1 MDIKGLIT
9 YYTKEVDKMLHEK
22 KEGYIDDFETD
33 WTRSLYLDF
42 IQKLKELDE
51 YNQKK

>member
-9 YYTKEVDKMLHEK
+9 YYTSEVDKMIHEK
-22 KEGYIDDFETD
+22 EQGYIDDFETE
-33 WTRSLYLDF
+33 WTTSLYQEF
-42 IQKLKELDE
+42 VQKLKELDE